1 MNKEQI
7 MKTFKS
13 LANSQGFYGRVV
25 EALENM
31 SEAERERNLNVLEAQ
46 HFKDPVELVIY
57 MES

>member
-1 MNKEQI
+1 
-7 MKTFKS
+7 MKTFKA

-25 EALENM
+25 EALESM